1 MTIRSECLWD
11 EMYTHKKEADP
22 VWNLLRS
29 KEPRTERTIII
40 FKLYKQ
46 HILSAFSSL
55 TVMQKHFCLWLQCLL
70 PAYDTMARCPSLSET
85 KRKRIKLV
93 CPGKKQTNPKNTFSI
108 MIGSTIWTF
117 ETALIKWTIHPV
129 NGHFRGHRWDI
140 TSWNLV
146 VNQNY

>member
-29 KEPRTERTIII
+29 KEPRTERIIII

-93 CPGKKQTNPKNTFSI
+93 CPGKKKTPKKHFLNHDRLHNLN
-108 MIGSTIWTF
+108 IWNCF
-117 ETALIKWTIHPV
+117 DKMNDSSSQRPLQRPQMRHNKLKF
-129 NGHFRGHRWDI
+129 GC
-140 TSWNLV
+140 
-146 VNQNY
+146 